1 MNIGSSLSSAIAEL
15 GSQTATPAATAAAT
29 STAAPSVA
37 QGMMA
42 VSASSSLLMKVADET
57 VSADNNSIGSVD
69 AWA

>member
-15 GSQTATPAATAAAT
+15 GSQRQRRPYLH
-29 STAAPSVA
+29 AAPSVA
-37 QGMMA
+37 RGMMA